1 VWCAPSTDT
10 FESNQTFE
18 QSEKLLNHQG
28 ANSSGSSLIPQARLL
43 FFGIRITIREA
54 NVSDTDVITEFN
66 SQMALETEQRRL
78 NPERLR
84 KGVVALLG
92 DKAKGVYFLAE
103 IENETNART
112 IAGQLMLT
120 YEWSDWR
127 NGNFWWI
134 QSVYVA
140 KEFRGKGVFKAL
152 FQQVKSLAA
161 ARTDVCGLRLYMDAQ
176 NQTARQTYD
185 RIGFHQ
191 TNYEIFEIEFS

>member
-1 VWCAPSTDT
+1 MVRRYSTKYPCYDAT
-10 FESNQTFE
+10 R
-18 QSEKLLNHQG
+18 
-28 ANSSGSSLIPQARLL
+28 GSSLIPQARLL

-54 NVSDTDVITEFN
+54 NVSDTDIIAEFN

-84 KGVVALLG
+84 KGVAALLE

-103 IENETNART
+103 IEDETNART

>member
-1 VWCAPSTDT
+1 MVRRYSTKYPCYDAT
-10 FESNQTFE
+10 R
-18 QSEKLLNHQG
+18 
-28 ANSSGSSLIPQARLL
+28 GSSLIPQARLL

-54 NVSDTDVITEFN
+54 NVSDTDIIAEFN

-84 KGVVALLG
+84 KGVAALLE

-134 QSVYVA
+134 YSFFCLID
-140 KEFRGKGVFKAL
+140 FRFVHDNKGRIFP
-152 FQQVKSLAA
+152 
-161 ARTDVCGLRLYMDAQ
+161 GLKTTR
-176 NQTARQTYD
+176 
-185 RIGFHQ
+185 
-191 TNYEIFEIEFS
+191 